1 MPKALLPVWLLFA
14 LASPLAAMSP
24 DQRRDEVD
32 WMRTNLPDVP
42 AWNDWQKATGTLPP
56 DFDAQIAKLDKGLG
70 ELNKAFA
77 DAQSTKDALLK
88 TNETLGKEKLELM
101 TARDTLQKQIN
112 ELGEKIKALTDQNKG
127 QQGTLQSLQQE
138 KNVLAQQFKT
148 VKTEIDAMAHQR
160 DSLKGERDQFQGACN
175 ELMAKLQQ
183 LTEKVK
189 NLEKDFISLND
200 VRAEA
205 AGFVSAPR

>member
-1 MPKALLPVWLLFA
+1 ML
-14 LASPLAAMSP
+14 S
-24 DQRRDEVD
+24 
-32 WMRTNLPDVP
+32 VP
-42 AWNDWQKATGTLPP
+42 PS
-56 DFDAQIAKLDKGLG
+56 
-70 ELNKAFA
+70 A
-77 DAQSTKDALLK
+77 DASQTFRGVQWSHSL
-88 TNETLGKEKLELM
+88 
-101 TARDTLQKQIN
+101 TAVSQ
-112 ELGEKIKALTDQNKG
+112 IKALTDQNKG